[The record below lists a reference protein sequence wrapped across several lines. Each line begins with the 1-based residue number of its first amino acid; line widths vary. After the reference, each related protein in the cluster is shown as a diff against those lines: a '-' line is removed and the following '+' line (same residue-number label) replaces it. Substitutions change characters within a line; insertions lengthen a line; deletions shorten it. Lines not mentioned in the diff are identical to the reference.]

1 MEPPESALVAIVDDD
16 ELFRRSVERLVRSA
30 GFRVE
35 AFGSAEE
42 FLECGASSGTA
53 CLVLDLT
60 LPGMNGLELQQRL
73 IKAGRRMPVVFVS
86 AHGDSVLRAHALRAG
101 AIAFLKK
108 PFDDS
113 TLLDALERAVR
124 SGVATLDGGC
134 HGRHD

>member
-1 MEPPESALVAIVDDD
+1 MEPADSLLVAIVDDD
-16 ELFRRSVERLVRSA
+16 ELFRRSVERLLRSA

-35 AFGSAEE
+35 AFGSAED
-42 FLECGASSGTA
+42 FLERDALDGAA
-53 CLVLDLT
+53 CAVLDVK

-73 IKAGRRMPVVFVS
+73 IERGHRIPIVFVS

-101 AIAFLKK
+101 AIEFLKK

-113 TLLDALERAVR
+113 TLLDALERATR
-124 SGVATLDGGC
+124 YRVATLDGGC